1 VREHDDEPVRG
12 LPERLPEGERLIW
25 QGAPDWRVMAVRVFH
40 VRLVAAYFLAMMVW
54 RATAASAAGASLA
67 EATGQLLGPLIGAAL
82 TLALLCGLSVLMART
97 TVYTITSKR
106 LVLRFG
112 VAIQKA
118 INIPFAIVHSAAI
131 KAHRDGGGDI
141 ALTLGRQNVIAY
153 PMLWPHVRPWKLSPA
168 QPALRAL
175 ADVHTVAALL
185 TDAIRAHAPQTIV
198 ASASSSDAGAHIGA
212 PVAA

>member
-1 VREHDDEPVRG
+1 MREHDDEPVRG
-12 LPERLPEGERLIW
+12 LPERLPDGERLIW

-40 VRLVAAYFLAMMVW
+40 VRLVAAYFLAMMAW
-54 RATAASAAGASLA
+54 RASTASAAGASLA
-67 EATGQLLGPLIGAAL
+67 EATGQLLGPLIGAGL

-118 INIPFAIVHSAAI
+118 INILFSIIHSAAL
-131 KAHRDGGGDI
+131 KAHRDGAGDI

-153 PMLWPHVRPWKLSPA
+153 PMLWPHVRPWNLTPA

-175 ADVHTVAALL
+175 ADVHAVAAVL
-185 TDAIRAHAPQTIV
+185 TEAIRAHAPQTIV
-198 ASASSSDAGAHIGA
+198 ASAAAGDAGAHIGA

>member
-1 VREHDDEPVRG
+1 MREHDDEPVRG
-12 LPERLPEGERLIW
+12 LPERLPDGERLIW

-40 VRLVAAYFLAMMVW
+40 VRLVAAYFLAMMAW

-67 EATGQLLGPLIGAAL
+67 EATGQLLGPLIGAGL

-118 INIPFAIVHSAAI
+118 INIPFAIVHSAAV

-153 PMLWPHVRPWKLSPA
+153 PMLWPHVRPWKLTPA

-175 ADVHTVAALL
+175 ANVHAVAALL

-198 ASASSSDAGAHIGA
+198 ASATTSAGDAPVGA